1 MALAA
6 TIYLS
11 LLGKDGFKQVA
22 NLCYQKAHYAA
33 GQISQL
39 EGFQLAFE
47 HTPFFHEFVVKTPK
61 PVSEI
66 NLHLQN
72 HWILGGY
79 DLSQAYPQME
89 NHMLVA
95 VTEKITRDDIDDFVA
110 ALEEVA
116 ND

>member
-6 TIYLS
+6 TVYLS
-11 LLGKDGFKQVA
+11 LLGKTGFKQVA

-33 GQISQL
+33 KQISQIP
-39 EGFQLAFE
+39 GFELAFPK
-47 HTPFFHEFVVKTPK
+47 TPFFHEFVIKTPK

-66 NLHLQN
+66 NQHLQN

-79 DLSQAYPQME
+79 DLSQTYPEME
-89 NHMLVA
+89 NRMLIA
-95 VTEKITRDDIDDFVA
+95 VTERLSKYDIDDLVA
-110 ALEEVA
+110 ALEEVS